1 MKFYTNWSHEK
12 GVSAGNIE
20 HVVPPRPVLPHE
32 RKNIL
37 RIEFDESEWGI
48 FKEVFGDEDTA
59 FAAMEI
65 IEGAPPE
72 IQILV
77 IQLLDIIKEVA

>member
-12 GVSAGNIE
+12 GVPSGDIE

-37 RIEFDESEWGI
+37 RIEFDESEWAL

-59 FAAMEI
+59 FAAMGI